1 MKQKKKLII
10 LIIEN
15 NRLIRDGISAM
26 INEQS
31 DLKLIAKISEKEDSL
46 PIIYNLKP
54 DLVLIDFNLR
64 NRNSLHVV
72 ISIKDNSPDI
82 KIIIMVLLTVH
93 RYFVLNINLKL
104 FFVNNLLQFFRNEKF
119 RQERKPDTDLPVN
132 NLCVIRNRD
141 YYCGVSIL

>member
-1 MKQKKKLII
+1 MKPKKKLII

-15 NRLIRDGISAM
+15 SRLLRNGISAM

-46 PIIYNLKP
+46 SKLFNLKP
-54 DLVLIDFNLR
+54 DLVLIDFGLHNQ
-64 NRNSLHVV
+64 NSLHIV

-82 KIIIMVLLTVH
+82 KIIIMVLLPVH

-104 FFVNNLLQFFRNEKF
+104 FFVNNLL
-119 RQERKPDTDLPVN
+119 P
-132 NLCVIRNRD
+132 
-141 YYCGVSIL
+141 IL